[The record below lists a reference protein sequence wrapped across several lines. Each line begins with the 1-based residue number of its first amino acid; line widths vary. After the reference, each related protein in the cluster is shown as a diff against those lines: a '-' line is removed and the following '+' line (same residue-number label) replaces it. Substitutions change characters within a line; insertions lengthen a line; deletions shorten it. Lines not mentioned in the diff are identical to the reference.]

1 MSFASRQFAKSWI
14 NHYSRKDT
22 NHHIKGSDSAA
33 NRRTLVVVPF
43 SVVIDDRLG
52 DGRLDTF
59 TTMADIEL
67 DLNTAANW
75 DTVTPTNYAA
85 YLAYQTYAD
94 RIVEELP
101 GSFDQAGVFQP
112 ISNPIAKQVMEK
124 LKGLKA
130 TSEETISLV
139 CNSPPIAEQGETP
152 GPADSEEYPDEL
164 KLSNLISRW

>member
-1 MSFASRQFAKSWI
+1 MASISDIRSIINAKDGTIEGDAVELSDDSIEIAIDNAETYVSDLASRSGASAEI
-14 NHYSRKDT
+14 IALATT
-22 NHHIKGSDSAA
+22 NH
-33 NRRTLVVVPF
+33 
-43 SVVIDDRLG
+43 
-52 DGRLDTF
+52 
-59 TTMADIEL
+59 
-67 DLNTAANW
+67 
-75 DTVTPTNYAA
+75 AA

-112 ISNPIAKQVMEK
+112 VSNPIAKQVMEK

-164 KLSNLISRW
+164 KLSNLVPRW

>member
-1 MSFASRQFAKSWI
+1 MTTIADIRAIINAKDGTTEGDAVELSDDSIEIAIDNADTFISDLASRSGASAEIIALAK
-14 NHYSRKDT
+14 T
-22 NHHIKGSDSAA
+22 NH
-33 NRRTLVVVPF
+33 
-43 SVVIDDRLG
+43 
-52 DGRLDTF
+52 
-59 TTMADIEL
+59 
-67 DLNTAANW
+67 
-75 DTVTPTNYAA
+75 AA

-124 LKGLKA
+124 LKGLKV

-139 CNSPPIAEQGETP
+139 RNSPPIAEQGETP

>member
-1 MSFASRQFAKSWI
+1 LAK
-14 NHYSRKDT
+14 T
-22 NHHIKGSDSAA
+22 NH
-33 NRRTLVVVPF
+33 
-43 SVVIDDRLG
+43 
-52 DGRLDTF
+52 
-59 TTMADIEL
+59 
-67 DLNTAANW
+67 
-75 DTVTPTNYAA
+75 AA

-124 LKGLKA
+124 LKGLKV

-139 CNSPPIAEQGETP
+139 RNSPPIAEQGETP

-164 KLSNLISRW
+164 KLSNLSSGW

>member
-1 MSFASRQFAKSWI
+1 MTTIADIRAIINAKDGTIEGDAVELSDDSIEIAIDNADTFISDLASRSGASAEIIALAK
-14 NHYSRKDT
+14 T
-22 NHHIKGSDSAA
+22 NH
-33 NRRTLVVVPF
+33 
-43 SVVIDDRLG
+43 
-52 DGRLDTF
+52 
-59 TTMADIEL
+59 
-67 DLNTAANW
+67 
-75 DTVTPTNYAA
+75 AA

-124 LKGLKA
+124 LKGLKV

-139 CNSPPIAEQGETP
+139 RNSPPIAEQGETP